1 MSETKQSV
9 EKILTEIE
17 RGTEKEG
24 SIDDVAEKLLGHK
37 NTYGIELYDNSAVI
51 RSLREKA
58 HIQYGHPITSHHKII
73 GKPIIFIR
81 RFYRKL
87 MCPIIQPIIDDQNRF
102 NDAVVDA
109 IAQLMKNEH
118 D

>member
-37 NTYGIELYDNSAVI
+37 NTYGIKLYDNSTVI

-118 D
+118 E